1 MPRSSHTALKAPIV
15 FVTRRIPDEGIRLLE
30 EQGYTVKI
38 YPKDQPITR
47 TELLKQVKGVDALL
61 PLLTDTIDE
70 AIIEAAG
77 PSLKIIANYA
87 VGFDNVD
94 LKAAE
99 RHGIP
104 VTNAP
109 APEVSESVAEHTVT
123 LMLALA
129 HRLVESDTFTRSGK
143 YKGWSPNLLIGTDLR
158 NKTLGIIGLG
168 RIGYAVARRAV
179 LGLGMRCLY
188 HTPRRDSAF
197 EKEVGGTLVSMD
209 RLLQESDVISV
220 HVPLLPGT
228 RHLLS
233 TDEFSLMKQ
242 TAFVV
247 NTARGPI
254 VDEKALLRALKTK
267 RIAGAALD
275 VFECEPALDCD
286 TRDTLA
292 LTSFPNVI
300 LTPHTA
306 SGTIEA
312 RQAMGR
318 LAAQNIIAVLSGR
331 PPLTPAK

>member
-1 MPRSSHTALKAPIV
+1 MPRSSKAPVV
-15 FVTRRIPDEGIRLLE
+15 FITRRIPDEGIHLLE

-38 YPKDQPITR
+38 YAKDQAITR
-47 TELLKQVKGVDALL
+47 AELLKQVKGVDALL
-61 PLLTDTIDE
+61 PLLTDKIDE
-70 AIIEAAG
+70 EVMMAAG

-87 VGFDNVD
+87 VGFDNID
-94 LKAAE
+94 LEAAKKYNL
-99 RHGIP
+99 P

-109 APEVSESVAEHTVT
+109 APEVSESVAEHTLT

-129 HRLVESDTFTRSGK
+129 HRIVESDTFARSGK
-143 YKGWSPNLLIGTDLR
+143 YTGWSPNLLVGTDLR

-179 LGLGMRCLY
+179 LGFGMRCLY
-188 HTPRRDSAF
+188 NTPRRDSSF
-197 EKEVGGTLVSMD
+197 EKEVGGKFTSLD
-209 RLLQESDVISV
+209 HLLQESDVVSV
-220 HVPLLPGT
+220 HVPLLPST

-233 TDEFSLMKQ
+233 TDAFSLMKQ
-242 TAFVV
+242 TAFLV

-275 VFECEPALDCD
+275 VFECEPAIDCD
-286 TRDTLA
+286 LKDRLSLA
-292 LTSFPNVI
+292 AFPNVI

>member
-1 MPRSSHTALKAPIV
+1 MPRSSKAPVV
-15 FVTRRIPDEGIRLLE
+15 FITRRIPSEGIELLE
-30 EQGYTVKI
+30 EQGYTVKA
-38 YPKDQPITR
+38 YGKDQAITR
-47 TELLKQVKGVDALL
+47 SELLKQVKGVDALL
-61 PLLTDTIDE
+61 PLLTDKIDE
-70 AIIEAAG
+70 EVMQAAG
-77 PSLKIIANYA
+77 PSLRIIANYA
-87 VGFDNVD
+87 VGFDNID
-94 LKAAE
+94 LEAAKKYNL
-99 RHGIP
+99 P

-109 APEVSESVAEHTVT
+109 APEVSESVAEHTLT

-129 HRLVESDTFTRSGK
+129 HRIVESDTFARSGK
-143 YKGWSPNLLIGTDLR
+143 YTGWSPSLLVGTDLR

-188 HTPRRDSAF
+188 NTPRRDSAF
-197 EKEVGGTLVSMD
+197 EKEVGGTLTSLD
-209 RLLQESDVISV
+209 HLLQESDVISV
-220 HVPLLPGT
+220 HVPLLPST

-233 TDEFSLMKQ
+233 TDAFSLMKQ
-242 TAFVV
+242 TAFLV

-275 VFECEPALDCD
+275 VFECEPAIDCD
-286 TRDTLA
+286 LKDRLSLA
-292 LTSFPNVI
+292 AFPNVI

>member
-1 MPRSSHTALKAPIV
+1 MPRSSSKAPVV
-15 FVTRRIPDEGIRLLE
+15 FVTRRIPDEGIQLLE
-30 EQGYTVKI
+30 EQGYTVKV
-38 YPKDQPITR
+38 YAKDQAISR
-47 TELLKQVKGVDALL
+47 TELLKQVKRIDALL
-61 PLLTDTIDE
+61 PLLTDKIDE
-70 AIIEAAG
+70 AVMAAAG

-87 VGFDNVD
+87 VGFDNID
-94 LKAAE
+94 LAAA
-99 RHGIP
+99 RRAGIP

-109 APEVSESVAEHTVT
+109 APEVSESVAEHTIA

-129 HRLVESDTFTRSGK
+129 HRIVESDTFARSGK
-143 YKGWSPNLLIGTDLR
+143 YTGWSPNLLIGSDLR
-158 NKTLGIIGLG
+158 NKTLGVIGLG
-168 RIGYAVARRAV
+168 RIGYAVGRRAV

-197 EKEVGGTLVSMD
+197 EKEVGGTLTSLD

-220 HVPLLPGT
+220 HVPLLPTT

-242 TAFVV
+242 TAFVI

-254 VDEKALLRALKTK
+254 INEKALLRALKTK

-286 TRDTLA
+286 LKDKLSLSA
-292 LTSFPNVI
+292 FPNVI

-318 LAAQNIIAVLSGR
+318 LAAQNIISVLSGR
-331 PPLTPAK
+331 APLTPAK

>member
-1 MPRSSHTALKAPIV
+1 MPRSSKAPVV
-15 FVTRRIPDEGIRLLE
+15 FITRRIPSEGIELLE

-38 YPKDQPITR
+38 YGKDQAITR
-47 TELLKQVKGVDALL
+47 SELLKQVKGVDALL
-61 PLLTDTIDE
+61 PLLTDKIDE
-70 AIIEAAG
+70 EVIQAAG

-87 VGFDNVD
+87 VGFDNID
-94 LKAAE
+94 LEAAKKYNL
-99 RHGIP
+99 P

-109 APEVSESVAEHTVT
+109 APEVSESVAEHTIT

-129 HRLVESDTFTRSGK
+129 HRIVESDTFARSGK
-143 YKGWSPNLLIGTDLR
+143 YTGWSPSLLVGTDLR

-188 HTPRRDSAF
+188 NTPRRDSAF
-197 EKEVGGTLVSMD
+197 EKEVGGTFTSLD
-209 RLLQESDVISV
+209 HLLQESDVISV
-220 HVPLLPGT
+220 HVPLLPST

-233 TDEFSLMKQ
+233 TDAFSLMKQ
-242 TAFVV
+242 TAFLV

-275 VFECEPALDCD
+275 VFECEPAIDCD
-286 TRDTLA
+286 LKDRLSLA
-292 LTSFPNVI
+292 AFPNVI

-331 PPLTPAK
+331 APLTPAK

>member
-1 MPRSSHTALKAPIV
+1 MPRSSKAPVV
-15 FVTRRIPDEGIRLLE
+15 FITRRIPSEGIELLE
-30 EQGYTVKI
+30 EQGYAVKV
-38 YPKDQPITR
+38 YGKDQAITR
-47 TELLKQVKGVDALL
+47 SELLKQVKGVDALL
-61 PLLTDTIDE
+61 PLLTDKIDE
-70 AIIEAAG
+70 EVMQAAG

-87 VGFDNVD
+87 VGFDNID
-94 LKAAE
+94 LEAAKKYNL
-99 RHGIP
+99 P

-109 APEVSESVAEHTVT
+109 APEVSESVAEHTIT

-129 HRLVESDTFTRSGK
+129 HRIVESDTFARSGK
-143 YKGWSPNLLIGTDLR
+143 YTGWSPSLLVGTDLR

-188 HTPRRDSAF
+188 NTPRRDSAF
-197 EKEVGGTLVSMD
+197 EKEVGGTLTSLD
-209 RLLQESDVISV
+209 HLLQESDVISV
-220 HVPLLPGT
+220 HVPLLSST

-233 TDEFSLMKQ
+233 TDAFSLMKQ
-242 TAFVV
+242 TAFLV

-275 VFECEPALDCD
+275 VFECEPAIDCD
-286 TRDTLA
+286 LKDRLSLA
-292 LTSFPNVI
+292 AFPNVI